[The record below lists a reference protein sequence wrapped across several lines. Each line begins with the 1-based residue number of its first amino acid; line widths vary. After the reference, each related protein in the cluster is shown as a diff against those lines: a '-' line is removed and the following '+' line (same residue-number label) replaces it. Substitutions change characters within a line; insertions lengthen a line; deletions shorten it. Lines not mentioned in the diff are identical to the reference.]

1 MAQFDVHKNP
11 GANRAST
18 PFVVVVQSSIYRE
31 NPRRV
36 VIPLM
41 KESAVSRV
49 RRSALTPTFVVA
61 GVPVVLMPLEIVSV
75 PTNALGKP
83 VASLASHATAIITAI
98 DTLVTRAYDD
108 SPAR

>member
-18 PFVVVVQSSIYRE
+18 PFVVVVQSSIFNE

-36 VIPLM
+36 VVPLM
-41 KESAVSRV
+41 KESAVSQV
-49 RRSALTPTFVVA
+49 RRSALTPTFVVS

-75 PTNALGKP
+75 PTSALGKP
-83 VASLASHATAIITAI
+83 IGSLTQHATAIINAI
-98 DTLVTRAYDD
+98 DALVTRAYD
-108 SPAR
+108 

>member
-18 PFVVVVQSSIYRE
+18 PFVVIVQSSIYSE

-36 VIPLM
+36 VIPLVR
-41 KESAVSRV
+41 ESAVSQV

-75 PTNALGKP
+75 PTSALGKP
-83 VASLASHATAIITAI
+83 VANLEDHATTIINAI
-98 DTLVTRAYDD
+98 DTLITRAYD
-108 SPAR
+108 